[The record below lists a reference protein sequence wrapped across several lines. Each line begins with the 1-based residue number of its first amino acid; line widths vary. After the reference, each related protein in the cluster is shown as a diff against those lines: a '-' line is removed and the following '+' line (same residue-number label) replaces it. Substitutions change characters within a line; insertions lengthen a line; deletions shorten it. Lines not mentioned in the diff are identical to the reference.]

1 MGTLKLP
8 KNNQFLLLKQNRFL
22 PFFSSQFLGA
32 LNDNVFRNSF
42 VTLITFQSISIFG
55 INHIF
60 LANIAAFLFILP
72 FFLFSATAGQLAD
85 KYEKSLLMRRIKL
98 LEIFLMSFAA
108 FALFSQDYLLM
119 LIVLFLMGC
128 QSTLF
133 SPVKYAYLPQKL
145 SASELVGGNALISS
159 GTYIAIIFGLI
170 IGVESINFK
179 SEHQFLLAFILVGIS
194 IIGYI
199 VSQKIPHTEASDPNI
214 KINLNI
220 WKETLNIIRYSRKE
234 KIVFISILGISWFW
248 FVASAISIQMPAYA
262 ANIIKGN
269 ESIVTILLIAFAVGV
284 GFGSLLCEKISNN
297 KIQLGL
303 APVGSIGI
311 GIFSIDLFFAQPQA
325 ASEVVRSIS
334 DFISHSQNWR
344 IIIDL
349 ILIGACGGINSVP
362 LYAIIQNKCRREYL
376 SRVMAANNILNSL
389 FMVIAVVFCIF
400 LLKKHVS
407 IPQLFLCVGVLNI
420 FVAIYIYSLAPEFLI
435 HLTKLFKKNK

>member
-1 MGTLKLP
+1 MP
-8 KNNQFLLLKQNRFL
+8 KNNQFFLLKQSRFL

-32 LNDNVFRNSF
+32 LNDNVFRNGF
-42 VTLITFQSISIFG
+42 VTLITFQSISILG

-98 LEIFLMSFAA
+98 FEIFLMSFAV
-108 FALFSQDYLLM
+108 FALLSQDYLLM

-133 SPVKYAYLPQKL
+133 SPVKYAYLPQTL
-145 SASELVGGNALISS
+145 STSELVGGNALISS

-179 SEHQFLLAFILVGIS
+179 SEYQVILAFILIGVS
-194 IIGYI
+194 CIGYI
-199 VSQKIPHTEASDPNI
+199 ASRKIPYTEASDPSI

-220 WKETLNIIRYSRKE
+220 WKETWNIIRYSRKE

-262 ANIIKGN
+262 ANIINGN
-269 ESIVTILLIAFAVGV
+269 ESIVTILLIAFAIGV

-297 KIQLGL
+297 KIELGL
-303 APVGSIGI
+303 VPIGSIGM
-311 GIFSIDLFFAQPQA
+311 GIFSIDLFFVQPQA
-325 ASEVVRSIS
+325 SGEIVQSIF
-334 DFISHSQNWR
+334 DFTSHFQNWR

-349 ILIGACGGINSVP
+349 ILIGACGGLNSVP
-362 LYAIIQNKCRREYL
+362 LYAVVQNKCHRKYL
-376 SRVMAANNILNSL
+376 SRVIAANNILNSL
-389 FMVIAVVFCIF
+389 FMVIAVIFCIL
-400 LLKKHVS
+400 LLKKNFS
-407 IPQLFLCVGVLNI
+407 IPQLFLCIGILNI
-420 FVAIYIYSLAPEFLI
+420 FVTTYIYSLAPEFMI
-435 HLTKLFKKNK
+435 HLIKLFKKNR